1 MQNVQKIQEEW
12 TIANSLAPMNENW
25 QSLLS
30 NNSGISFP
38 VSNLEL
44 GQACFRTDEL
54 ALYVLAN
61 VHDKLWVKIAQLT
74 LTYVDKEYVDSMHID
89 LSRVDNLIDPL
100 TKKVKMSLMYTGVEN
115 GQLVEVGDNNHI
127 ATSLIDT
134 GTRAGQIV
142 KVNEDGKIPSG
153 VLNLG
158 VQEGQ
163 IPILVTKGKLN
174 DSVIPDNVAVFND
187 DGSLT
192 FPSGNTIFIGS

>member
-1 MQNVQKIQEEW
+1 MQNVQTIQEEW

-30 NNSGISFP
+30 QNSGISFP

-61 VHDKLWVKIAQLT
+61 VHDRLWVKIAQLT

-89 LSRVDNLIDPL
+89 ISRVDNLIDPI

-115 GQLVEVGDNNHI
+115 GQLVAVGDNDHI

-134 GTRAGQIV
+134 GTKAGQIV
-142 KVNEDGKIPSG
+142 QVNDNGKIPTG
-153 VLNLG
+153 VLDVG
-158 VQEGQ
+158 VRNGQ
-163 IPILVTKGKLN
+163 IPILNDRGKLVN
-174 DSVIPDNVAVFND
+174 DIIPNNIAWF
-187 DGSLT
+187 DGSGKLE
-192 FPSGNTIFIGS
+192 FPNGTKIWVS

>member
-1 MQNVQKIQEEW
+1 MQNVQTIQEEW

-30 NNSGISFP
+30 QNSGISFP

-61 VHDKLWVKIAQLT
+61 VHDRLWVKIAQLT

-89 LSRVDNLIDPL
+89 ISRVDNLIDPI

-115 GQLVEVGDNNHI
+115 GQLVAVGDNDHI

-134 GTRAGQIV
+134 GTKAGQIV
-142 KVNEDGKIPSG
+142 QVNDNGKIPTG
-153 VLNLG
+153 VLDVG
-158 VQEGQ
+158 VRDGQ
-163 IPILVTKGKLN
+163 IPILNDKGKLV
-174 DSVIPDNVAVFND
+174 DDIIPNNIAWF
-187 DGSLT
+187 DGSGKLE
-192 FPSGNTIFIGS
+192 FPNGTKIWVS

>member
-1 MQNVQKIQEEW
+1 MQNVQTIQEEW

-30 NNSGISFP
+30 QNSGISFP

-61 VHDKLWVKIAQLT
+61 VHDRLWIKIAQLT

-89 LSRVDNLIDPL
+89 ISRVDNLIDPL

-115 GQLVEVGDNNHI
+115 GQLVAVGDNDHI

-134 GTRAGQIV
+134 GTKAGQIV
-142 KVNEDGKIPSG
+142 QVNDNGKIPTG
-153 VLNLG
+153 VLDVG
-158 VQEGQ
+158 VRNGQ
-163 IPILVTKGKLN
+163 IPILNDRGKLV
-174 DSVIPDNVAVFND
+174 DDIIPNNIAWF
-187 DGSLT
+187 DGSGKLE
-192 FPSGNTIFIGS
+192 FPNGTKIWVS

>member
-1 MQNVQKIQEEW
+1 MQNVQTIQEEW

-30 NNSGISFP
+30 QNSGISFP

-61 VHDKLWVKIAQLT
+61 VHDRLWVKIAQLT

-89 LSRVDNLIDPL
+89 ISRVDNLIDPI

-115 GQLVEVGDNNHI
+115 GQLVAVGDNDHI

-134 GTRAGQIV
+134 GTKAGQIV
-142 KVNEDGKIPSG
+142 QVNDNGKIPTG
-153 VLNLG
+153 VLDVG
-158 VQEGQ
+158 VRNGQ
-163 IPILVTKGKLN
+163 IPILNDKGKLV
-174 DSVIPDNVAVFND
+174 DDIIPNNIAWF
-187 DGSLT
+187 DGSGKLE
-192 FPSGNTIFIGS
+192 FPNGTKIWVS

>member
-1 MQNVQKIQEEW
+1 MQNVQTIQEEW

-30 NNSGISFP
+30 QNSGISFP

-61 VHDKLWVKIAQLT
+61 VHDRLWVKIAQLT

-89 LSRVDNLIDPL
+89 ISRVDNLIDPI

-115 GQLVEVGDNNHI
+115 GQLVAVGDNNHI

-134 GTRAGQIV
+134 GTKANQIV
-142 KVNEDGKIPSG
+142 QVGADGKIPTG

-163 IPILVTKGKLN
+163 IPVLVSKGKLN

-192 FPSGNTIFIGS
+192 FTNGNTIFIGS

>member
-1 MQNVQKIQEEW
+1 MQNVQTIQEEW
-12 TIANSLAPMNENW
+12 TIANSLAPMNKNW

-30 NNSGISFP
+30 QNSGISFP

-61 VHDKLWVKIAQLT
+61 VHDRLWVKIAQLT

-89 LSRVDNLIDPL
+89 ISRVDNLIDPI

-115 GQLVEVGDNNHI
+115 GQLVAVGDNDHI

-134 GTRAGQIV
+134 GTKAGQIV
-142 KVNEDGKIPSG
+142 QVNGNGKIPTG
-153 VLNLG
+153 VLDVG
-158 VQEGQ
+158 VRNGQ
-163 IPILVTKGKLN
+163 IPILNDKGKLV
-174 DSVIPDNVAVFND
+174 DDIIPNNIAWF
-187 DGSLT
+187 DGSGKLE
-192 FPSGNTIFIGS
+192 FPNGTKIWVS

>member
-1 MQNVQKIQEEW
+1 MQNVQTIQEEW

-30 NNSGISFP
+30 QNSGISFP

-61 VHDKLWVKIAQLT
+61 VHDKLWIKIAQLT

-89 LSRVDNLIDPL
+89 ISRVDNLIDPI

-115 GQLVEVGDNNHI
+115 GQLVAVGDNDHI

-134 GTRAGQIV
+134 GTKAGQIV
-142 KVNEDGKIPSG
+142 RVNDNGKIPTG
-153 VLNLG
+153 VLDVG
-158 VQEGQ
+158 VRNGQ
-163 IPILVTKGKLN
+163 IPILNDKGKLV
-174 DSVIPDNVAVFND
+174 DDIIPNNIAWF
-187 DGSLT
+187 DGSGKLE
-192 FPSGNTIFIGS
+192 FPNGTKIWVS

>member
-1 MQNVQKIQEEW
+1 MQNVQTIQEEW

-30 NNSGISFP
+30 QNSGISFP

-61 VHDKLWVKIAQLT
+61 VHDKLWIKIAQLT

-89 LSRVDNLIDPL
+89 ISRVDNLIDPI

-115 GQLVEVGDNNHI
+115 GQLVAVGDNDHI

-134 GTRAGQIV
+134 GTKAGQIV
-142 KVNEDGKIPSG
+142 QVNDNGKIPTG
-153 VLNLG
+153 VLDVG
-158 VQEGQ
+158 VRNGQ
-163 IPILVTKGKLN
+163 IPILNDRGKLVDDIIPN
-174 DSVIPDNVAVFND
+174 NIAWFDSS
-187 DGSLT
+187 GKLK
-192 FPSGNTIFIGS
+192 FPNGTKIWVS

>member
-1 MQNVQKIQEEW
+1 MQNVQTIQEEW

-30 NNSGISFP
+30 QNSGISFP

-61 VHDKLWVKIAQLT
+61 VHDKLWIKIAQLT

-89 LSRVDNLIDPL
+89 ISRVDNLIDPI

-115 GQLVEVGDNNHI
+115 GQLVAVGDNDHI

-134 GTRAGQIV
+134 GTKAGQIV
-142 KVNEDGKIPSG
+142 QVNGNGKIPTG
-153 VLNLG
+153 VLDVG
-158 VQEGQ
+158 VRNGQ
-163 IPILVTKGKLN
+163 IPILNDKGKLV
-174 DSVIPDNVAVFND
+174 DDIIPNNIAWF
-187 DGSLT
+187 DGSGKLE
-192 FPSGNTIFIGS
+192 FPNGTKIWVS

>member
-1 MQNVQKIQEEW
+1 MQNVQRIQEEW
-12 TIANSLAPMNENW
+12 TVANSLAPMNENW

-38 VSNLEL
+38 VTNLEL

-61 VHDKLWVKIAQLT
+61 VHDKLWIKIAQLT

-89 LSRVDNLIDPL
+89 ISRVDNLIDPI

-115 GQLVEVGDNNHI
+115 GQLVAVGDNDHI

-134 GTRAGQIV
+134 GTKAGQIV
-142 KVNEDGKIPSG
+142 QVNDNGKIPTG
-153 VLNLG
+153 VLDVG
-158 VQEGQ
+158 VRNGQ
-163 IPILVTKGKLN
+163 IPILNDRGKLV
-174 DSVIPDNVAVFND
+174 DDIIPNNIAWF
-187 DGSLT
+187 DGSGKLE
-192 FPSGNTIFIGS
+192 FPNGTKIWVS

>member
-1 MQNVQKIQEEW
+1 MQNVQTIQEEW

-30 NNSGISFP
+30 QNSGISFP

-61 VHDKLWVKIAQLT
+61 VHDRLWIKIAQLT

-89 LSRVDNLIDPL
+89 ISRVDNLIDPI

-115 GQLVEVGDNNHI
+115 GQLVAVGDNDHI

-134 GTRAGQIV
+134 GTKAGQIV
-142 KVNEDGKIPSG
+142 QVNDNGKIPTG
-153 VLNLG
+153 VLDVG
-158 VQEGQ
+158 VRNGQ
-163 IPILVTKGKLN
+163 IPILNDRGKLV
-174 DSVIPDNVAVFND
+174 DDIIPNNIAWF
-187 DGSLT
+187 DGSGKLE
-192 FPSGNTIFIGS
+192 FPNGTKIWVS

>member
-1 MQNVQKIQEEW
+1 MQNVQTIQEEW

-30 NNSGISFP
+30 QNSGISFP

-61 VHDKLWVKIAQLT
+61 VHDRLWVKIAQLT

-89 LSRVDNLIDPL
+89 ISRVDNLIDPI

-115 GQLVEVGDNNHI
+115 GQLVAVGDNDHI

-134 GTRAGQIV
+134 GTKAGQIV
-142 KVNEDGKIPSG
+142 QVNDNGKIPTG
-153 VLNLG
+153 VLDVG
-158 VQEGQ
+158 VRNGQ
-163 IPILVTKGKLN
+163 IPILDDKGKLV
-174 DSVIPDNVAVFND
+174 DDIIPNNIAWF
-187 DGSLT
+187 DGSGKLE
-192 FPSGNTIFIGS
+192 FPNGTKIWVS

>member
-1 MQNVQKIQEEW
+1 MQNVQTIQEEW

-30 NNSGISFP
+30 QNSGISFP

-61 VHDKLWVKIAQLT
+61 VHDRLWVKIAQLT

-89 LSRVDNLIDPL
+89 ISRVDNLIDPI

-115 GQLVEVGDNNHI
+115 GQLVAVGNNDHI

-134 GTRAGQIV
+134 GTKAGQIV
-142 KVNEDGKIPSG
+142 QVNDNGKIPTG
-153 VLNLG
+153 VLDVG
-158 VQEGQ
+158 VRNGQ
-163 IPILVTKGKLN
+163 IPILNDKGKLV
-174 DSVIPDNVAVFND
+174 DDIIPNNIAWF
-187 DGSLT
+187 DGSGKLE
-192 FPSGNTIFIGS
+192 FPNGTKIWVS

>member
-1 MQNVQKIQEEW
+1 MQNVQRIQEEW

-38 VSNLEL
+38 VTNLEL

-61 VHDKLWVKIAQLT
+61 VHDKLWIKIAQLT

-89 LSRVDNLIDPL
+89 ISRVDNLIDPI

-115 GQLVEVGDNNHI
+115 GQLVAVGDNDHI

-134 GTRAGQIV
+134 GTKAGQIV
-142 KVNEDGKIPSG
+142 QVNDNGKIPTG
-153 VLNLG
+153 VLDVG
-158 VQEGQ
+158 VRNGQ
-163 IPILVTKGKLN
+163 IPILNDRGKLVN
-174 DSVIPDNVAVFND
+174 DIIPNNIAWF
-187 DGSLT
+187 DGSGKLE
-192 FPSGNTIFIGS
+192 FPNGTKIWVS

>member
-1 MQNVQKIQEEW
+1 MQNVQTIQEEW
-12 TIANSLAPMNENW
+12 TIADSLAPMNENW

-30 NNSGISFP
+30 QNSGISFP

-61 VHDKLWVKIAQLT
+61 VHDRLWVKIAQLT

-89 LSRVDNLIDPL
+89 ISRVDNLIDPI
-100 TKKVKMSLMYTGVEN
+100 TKKVKMSLMYTGVKN
-115 GQLVEVGDNNHI
+115 GQLVAVGGNNHI

-134 GTRAGQIV
+134 GTKANQIV
-142 KVNEDGKIPSG
+142 QVGANGKIPTG

-163 IPILVTKGKLN
+163 IPVLVSKGKLSN
-174 DSVIPDNVAVFND
+174 SVLPNNVAVFNG

-192 FPSGNTIFIGS
+192 STNGNTIFIGS

>member
-1 MQNVQKIQEEW
+1 MQNVQTIQEEW

-30 NNSGISFP
+30 QNSGISFP

-61 VHDKLWVKIAQLT
+61 VHDRLWVKIAQLT

-89 LSRVDNLIDPL
+89 ISRVDNLIDPI
-100 TKKVKMSLMYTGVEN
+100 TKKVKMSLMYTGTEN
-115 GQLVEVGDNNHI
+115 GQLVAVGDNDHI

-134 GTRAGQIV
+134 GTKAGQIV
-142 KVNEDGKIPSG
+142 QVNDNGKIPTG
-153 VLNLG
+153 VLDVG
-158 VQEGQ
+158 VRNGQ
-163 IPILVTKGKLN
+163 IPILDDKGKLV
-174 DSVIPDNVAVFND
+174 DDIIPNNIAWF
-187 DGSLT
+187 DGSGKLE
-192 FPSGNTIFIGS
+192 FPNGTKIWVS

>member
-1 MQNVQKIQEEW
+1 MQNVQTIQEEW

-30 NNSGISFP
+30 QNSGISFP

-61 VHDKLWVKIAQLT
+61 VHDRLWVKIAQLT

-89 LSRVDNLIDPL
+89 ISRVDNLIDPI

-115 GQLVEVGDNNHI
+115 GQLVAVGDNDHI

-134 GTRAGQIV
+134 GTKAGQIV
-142 KVNEDGKIPSG
+142 RVNDNGKIPTG
-153 VLNLG
+153 VLDVG
-158 VQEGQ
+158 VRNGQ
-163 IPILVTKGKLN
+163 IPILNDKGKLV
-174 DSVIPDNVAVFND
+174 DDIIPNNIAWF
-187 DGSLT
+187 DGSGKLE
-192 FPSGNTIFIGS
+192 FPNGTKIWVS

>member
-1 MQNVQKIQEEW
+1 MQNVQTIQEEW

-30 NNSGISFP
+30 QNSGISFP

-61 VHDKLWVKIAQLT
+61 VHDKLWIKIAQLT

-89 LSRVDNLIDPL
+89 ISRVDNLIDPI

-115 GQLVEVGDNNHI
+115 GQLVAVGDNDHI

-134 GTRAGQIV
+134 GTKAGQIV
-142 KVNEDGKIPSG
+142 QVNDNGKIPTG
-153 VLNLG
+153 VLDVG
-158 VQEGQ
+158 VRNGQ
-163 IPILVTKGKLN
+163 IPILNDRGKLV
-174 DSVIPDNVAVFND
+174 DGIIPNNIAWF
-187 DGSLT
+187 DGSGKLE
-192 FPSGNTIFIGS
+192 FPNGTKIWVS

>member
-1 MQNVQKIQEEW
+1 MQNVQTIQEEW

-30 NNSGISFP
+30 QNSGISFP

-61 VHDKLWVKIAQLT
+61 VHDKLWIKIAQLT

-89 LSRVDNLIDPL
+89 ISRVDNLIDPI

-115 GQLVEVGDNNHI
+115 GQLVAVGDNDHI

-134 GTRAGQIV
+134 GTKAGQIV
-142 KVNEDGKIPSG
+142 QVNDNGKIPTG
-153 VLNLG
+153 VLDVG
-158 VQEGQ
+158 VRNGQ
-163 IPILVTKGKLN
+163 IPILNDRGKLV
-174 DSVIPDNVAVFND
+174 DDIIPNNIAWF
-187 DGSLT
+187 DGSGKLK
-192 FPSGNTIFIGS
+192 FPNGTKIWVS

>member
-1 MQNVQKIQEEW
+1 MQNVQTIQEEW

-30 NNSGISFP
+30 QNSGISFP

-61 VHDKLWVKIAQLT
+61 VHDRLWVKIAQLT

-89 LSRVDNLIDPL
+89 ISRVDNLIDPI

-115 GQLVEVGDNNHI
+115 GQLVAVGDNDHI

-134 GTRAGQIV
+134 GTKAGQIV
-142 KVNEDGKIPSG
+142 QVNDNGKIPTG
-153 VLNLG
+153 VLDVG
-158 VQEGQ
+158 VRNGQ
-163 IPILVTKGKLN
+163 IPVLNDKGKLV
-174 DSVIPDNVAVFND
+174 DDIIPNNIAWF
-187 DGSLT
+187 DGSGKLE
-192 FPSGNTIFIGS
+192 FPNGTKIWVS

>member
-1 MQNVQKIQEEW
+1 MQNVQTIQEEW

-30 NNSGISFP
+30 QNSGISFP

-61 VHDKLWVKIAQLT
+61 VHDRLWVKIAQLT

-89 LSRVDNLIDPL
+89 ISRVDNLIDPI

-115 GQLVEVGDNNHI
+115 GQLVAVGDNDHI

-134 GTRAGQIV
+134 GTKAGQIV
-142 KVNEDGKIPSG
+142 QVNDNGKIPTG
-153 VLNLG
+153 VLDVG
-158 VQEGQ
+158 VRNGQ
-163 IPILVTKGKLN
+163 IPILDDKGKLVG
-174 DSVIPDNVAVFND
+174 DIIPNNIAWF
-187 DGSLT
+187 DGSGKLE
-192 FPSGNTIFIGS
+192 FPNGTKIWVS

>member
-1 MQNVQKIQEEW
+1 MQNVQRIQEEW

-38 VSNLEL
+38 VTNLEL

-61 VHDKLWVKIAQLT
+61 VHDKLWIKIAQLT

-89 LSRVDNLIDPL
+89 ISRVDNLIDPI

-115 GQLVEVGDNNHI
+115 GQLVAVGDNDHI

-134 GTRAGQIV
+134 GTKAGQIV
-142 KVNEDGKIPSG
+142 QVNDNGKIPTG
-153 VLNLG
+153 VLDVG
-158 VQEGQ
+158 VRNGQ
-163 IPILVTKGKLN
+163 IPILDDKGKLV
-174 DSVIPDNVAVFND
+174 DDIIPNNIAWF
-187 DGSLT
+187 DGSGKLE
-192 FPSGNTIFIGS
+192 FPNGTKIWVS

>member
-1 MQNVQKIQEEW
+1 MQNVQTIQEEW

-30 NNSGISFP
+30 QNSGISFP

-61 VHDKLWVKIAQLT
+61 VHDKLWIKIAQLT

-89 LSRVDNLIDPL
+89 ISRVDNLIDPI

-115 GQLVEVGDNNHI
+115 GQLVAVGDNDHI

-134 GTRAGQIV
+134 GTKAGQIV
-142 KVNEDGKIPSG
+142 QVNDNGKIPTG
-153 VLNLG
+153 VLDVG
-158 VQEGQ
+158 VRNGQ
-163 IPILVTKGKLN
+163 IPILNDKGKLV
-174 DSVIPDNVAVFND
+174 DDIIPNNIAWF
-187 DGSLT
+187 DGSGKLE
-192 FPSGNTIFIGS
+192 FPNGTKIWVS

>member
-1 MQNVQKIQEEW
+1 MQNVQTIQEEW

-30 NNSGISFP
+30 QNSGISFP

-61 VHDKLWVKIAQLT
+61 VHDRLWVKIAQLT

-89 LSRVDNLIDPL
+89 ISRVDNLIDPL

-115 GQLVEVGDNNHI
+115 GQLVAVGDNDHI

-134 GTRAGQIV
+134 GTKAGQIV
-142 KVNEDGKIPSG
+142 QVNDNGKIPTG
-153 VLNLG
+153 VLDVG
-158 VQEGQ
+158 VRNGQ
-163 IPILVTKGKLN
+163 IPILDDKGKLV
-174 DSVIPDNVAVFND
+174 DDIIPNNIAWF
-187 DGSLT
+187 DGSGKLE
-192 FPSGNTIFIGS
+192 FPNGTKIWVS

>member
-1 MQNVQKIQEEW
+1 MQNVQTIQEEW

-30 NNSGISFP
+30 QNSGISFP

-61 VHDKLWVKIAQLT
+61 VHDRLWVKIAQLT

-89 LSRVDNLIDPL
+89 ISKVDNLIDPI

-115 GQLVEVGDNNHI
+115 GQLVAVGDNDHI

-134 GTRAGQIV
+134 GTKAGQIV
-142 KVNEDGKIPSG
+142 QVNDNGKIPTG
-153 VLNLG
+153 VLDVG
-158 VQEGQ
+158 VRNGQ
-163 IPILVTKGKLN
+163 IPILNDRGKLV
-174 DSVIPDNVAVFND
+174 DDIIPNNIAWF
-187 DGSLT
+187 DGSGKLE
-192 FPSGNTIFIGS
+192 FPNGTKIWVS

>member
-1 MQNVQKIQEEW
+1 MQNVQTIQEEW

-30 NNSGISFP
+30 QNSGISFP

-61 VHDKLWVKIAQLT
+61 VHDKLWIKIAQLT

-89 LSRVDNLIDPL
+89 ISKVDNLIDPI

-115 GQLVEVGDNNHI
+115 GQLVAVGDNNHI

-134 GTRAGQIV
+134 GTKAGQIV
-142 KVNEDGKIPSG
+142 QVNDNGKIPTG
-153 VLNLG
+153 VLDVG
-158 VQEGQ
+158 VRNGQ
-163 IPILVTKGKLN
+163 IPILNDRGKLV
-174 DSVIPDNVAVFND
+174 DDIIPNNIAWF
-187 DGSLT
+187 DGSGKLE
-192 FPSGNTIFIGS
+192 FPNGTKIWVS

>member
-1 MQNVQKIQEEW
+1 MQNVQTIQEEW

-30 NNSGISFP
+30 QNSGISFP
-38 VSNLEL
+38 VTNLEL

-61 VHDKLWVKIAQLT
+61 VHDRLWVKIAQLT

-89 LSRVDNLIDPL
+89 ISRVDNLIDPI

-115 GQLVEVGDNNHI
+115 GQLVAVGDNDHI

-134 GTRAGQIV
+134 GTKAGQIV
-142 KVNEDGKIPSG
+142 QVNDNGKIPTG
-153 VLNLG
+153 VLDVG
-158 VQEGQ
+158 VRNGQ
-163 IPILVTKGKLN
+163 IPILDDKGKLV
-174 DSVIPDNVAVFND
+174 DDIIPNNIAWF
-187 DGSLT
+187 DGSGKLE
-192 FPSGNTIFIGS
+192 FPNGTKIWVS

>member
-1 MQNVQKIQEEW
+1 MQNVQTIQEEW

-30 NNSGISFP
+30 QNSGISFP

-61 VHDKLWVKIAQLT
+61 VHDKLWIKIAQLT

-89 LSRVDNLIDPL
+89 ISRVDNLIDPI

-115 GQLVEVGDNNHI
+115 GQLVAVGNNDHI

-134 GTRAGQIV
+134 GTKAGQIV
-142 KVNEDGKIPSG
+142 QVNDNGKIPTG
-153 VLNLG
+153 VLDVG
-158 VQEGQ
+158 VRNGQ
-163 IPILVTKGKLN
+163 IPILNDKGKLV
-174 DSVIPDNVAVFND
+174 DDIIPNNIAWF
-187 DGSLT
+187 DGSGKLE
-192 FPSGNTIFIGS
+192 FPNGTKIWVS

>member
-1 MQNVQKIQEEW
+1 MQNVQTIQEEW

-30 NNSGISFP
+30 QNSGISFP

-61 VHDKLWVKIAQLT
+61 VHDRLWIKIAQLT

-89 LSRVDNLIDPL
+89 ISRVDNLIDPI

-115 GQLVEVGDNNHI
+115 GQLVAIGDNDHI

-134 GTRAGQIV
+134 GTKAGQIV
-142 KVNEDGKIPSG
+142 QVNDNGKIPTG
-153 VLNLG
+153 VLDVG
-158 VQEGQ
+158 VRNGQ
-163 IPILVTKGKLN
+163 IPILNDRGKLVDDIIPN
-174 DSVIPDNVAVFND
+174 NIAWFDDS
-187 DGSLT
+187 GKLE
-192 FPSGNTIFIGS
+192 FPNGTKIWVS

>member
-1 MQNVQKIQEEW
+1 MQNVQRIQEEW

-38 VSNLEL
+38 VTNLEL

-61 VHDKLWVKIAQLT
+61 VHDKLWIKIAQLT

-89 LSRVDNLIDPL
+89 ISRVDNLIDPI

-115 GQLVEVGDNNHI
+115 GQLVAVGDNDHI

-134 GTRAGQIV
+134 GTKAGQIV
-142 KVNEDGKIPSG
+142 QVNDNGKIPTG
-153 VLNLG
+153 VLDVG
-158 VQEGQ
+158 VRNGQ
-163 IPILVTKGKLN
+163 IPILNDKGKLV
-174 DSVIPDNVAVFND
+174 DDIIPNNIAWF
-187 DGSLT
+187 DGSGKLE
-192 FPSGNTIFIGS
+192 FPNGTKIWVS

>member
-1 MQNVQKIQEEW
+1 MQNVQTIQEEW

-30 NNSGISFP
+30 QNSGISFP

-61 VHDKLWVKIAQLT
+61 VHDKLWIKIAQLT

-89 LSRVDNLIDPL
+89 ISRVDNLIDPI

-115 GQLVEVGDNNHI
+115 GQLVAVGDNDHI

-134 GTRAGQIV
+134 GTKAGQIV
-142 KVNEDGKIPSG
+142 QVNDNGKIPTG
-153 VLNLG
+153 VLDVG
-158 VQEGQ
+158 VRNGQ
-163 IPILVTKGKLN
+163 IPILNDRGKLV
-174 DSVIPDNVAVFND
+174 DDIIPNNIAWF
-187 DGSLT
+187 DGSGKLE
-192 FPSGNTIFIGS
+192 FPNGTKIWVS